1 MKQTN
6 KAFLGVFTV
15 ALALSAVVASAAQAA
30 PEFWAEGFP
39 AFVTGKHIGN
49 VAMTDEGSIVCEEGS
64 YTGELKKEASST
76 LTLTPKYGKCK
87 SQGFPV
93 TYFWNGCDYL
103 LHLKEKT
110 GVNNYKG
117 NFDFACPA
125 GKVIEA
131 KAYSDAGH
139 TKQICRLTIAP
150 QTGFLSVTYTNF
162 VEAGQKKVEM
172 VFKVGKFKYT
182 QEGSFCVN
190 GSFSNGELEG
200 TVKLEAENEIEEEI
214 DFEIIKE

>member
-1 MKQTN
+1 MKQTS

-15 ALALSAVVASAAQAA
+15 ALAFSAVVASAAQAA
-30 PEFWAEGFP
+30 PEFWASEFP
-39 AFVTGKHIGN
+39 AFVYGKHIGN

-64 YTGELKKEASST
+64 YTGELKGASST
-76 LTLTPKYGKCK
+76 LSLSPKYGKCK
-87 SQGFPV
+87 SQGWPV
-93 TYFWNGCDYL
+93 TYFWNGCTYL

-110 GVNNYKG
+110 MPENYKG

-131 KAYSDAGH
+131 KAYSDAAH
-139 TKQICRLTIAP
+139 TKQICRMTITP
-150 QTGFLSVTYTNF
+150 QTGMLSVTYTNF
-162 VEAGQKKVEM
+162 EEAGQRKVEM

-182 QEGSFCVN
+182 QEGTFCVN

-200 TVKLEAENEIEEEI
+200 TVRLEAEDIEEEPLN
-214 DFEIIKE
+214 FEIIKE

>member
-1 MKQTN
+1 MKQTS
-6 KAFLGVFTV
+6 KAFLGVLTV

-30 PEFWAEGFP
+30 PEFWASEFP
-39 AFVTGKHIGN
+39 AFVYGKHIGN

-64 YTGELKKEASST
+64 YTGELKGASST
-76 LTLTPKYGKCK
+76 LSLSPKYGKCK
-87 SQGFPV
+87 SQGWPV
-93 TYFWNGCDYL
+93 TYFWNGCTYL

-110 GVNNYKG
+110 AEENYKG

-139 TKQICRLTIAP
+139 TTQICRMTISP
-150 QTGFLSVTYTNF
+150 QTGMLSVTYTNF
-162 VEAGQKKVEM
+162 NEAGLRKVEM

-182 QEGSFCVN
+182 QEGSFCAN

-200 TVKLEAENEIEEEI
+200 TVRLEAEDIEEEPLN
-214 DFEIIKE
+214 FEIIKE

>member
-1 MKQTN
+1 MKQTSR
-6 KAFLGVFTV
+6 AFLGVLTV

-30 PEFWAEGFP
+30 PEFWAEEFP
-39 AFVTGKHIGN
+39 ASVFGKHIGN

-87 SQGFPV
+87 SQGWPV
-93 TYFWNGCDYL
+93 TFFWNGCDYL

-110 GVNNYKG
+110 KEENYSG

-139 TKQICRLTIAP
+139 TTQICRMTISP
-150 QTGFLSVTYTNF
+150 QAGMLSVTYTNF
-162 VEAGQKKVEM
+162 LEAGQRKVEM
-172 VFKVGKFKYT
+172 TFKVGKFKYT

-200 TVKLEAENEIEEEI
+200 LVKLEAENEFEEGI
-214 DFEIIKE
+214 DFEIIGM